1 MAAET
6 GVKLVLPNIDT
17 PAEFVAAY
25 VGLGP
30 GLGSIGALLA
40 VGGIVIAMLGGL
52 VWYPVKQALRAVR
65 PRRTVEDPDDAP
77 SPPADGDGSEDAA
90 RNDEP

>member
-6 GVKLVLPNIDT
+6 GMELVLPDIDT

-30 GLGSIGALLA
+30 GLGAIGSLLA
-40 VGGIVIAMLGGL
+40 VGGIVVAMLGGL

-65 PRRTVEDPDDAP
+65 ARRAVEDPDDAP
-77 SPPADGDGSEDAA
+77 STPTDGDGSGGAA
-90 RNDEP
+90 RNDQP

>member
-6 GVKLVLPNIDT
+6 GVKLVLPDINA

-30 GLGSIGALLA
+30 GLGFTGSLLA
-40 VGGIVIAMLGGL
+40 VGGIIIAVLGGL
-52 VWYPVKQALRAVR
+52 VWYPMKQALRAVR
-65 PRRTVEDPDDAP
+65 ARRTVEDPDDAP
-77 SPPADGDGSEDAA
+77 STPADGEGSGDAA
-90 RNDEP
+90 RNEEP

>member
-6 GVKLVLPNIDT
+6 GVKLVLPNADT

-40 VGGIVIAMLGGL
+40 VGGVAVAMLGGL

-65 PRRTVEDPDDAP
+65 ARRAVEEPDDAP
-77 SPPADGDGSEDAA
+77 SPPADGDGSGDAA

>member
-6 GVKLVLPNIDT
+6 VVKLVLPDIDM

-30 GLGSIGALLA
+30 GLGFTGSLLA
-40 VGGIVIAMLGGL
+40 MGGIIIAVLGGL
-52 VWYPVKQALRAVR
+52 VWYPVKQALRAMR
-65 PRRTVEDPDDAP
+65 ARRAVEDPDDAP
-77 SPPADGDGSEDAA
+77 STPADSDGSGDAA
-90 RNDEP
+90 RSD

>member
-6 GVKLVLPNIDT
+6 GVKLVLPDLDA

-30 GLGSIGALLA
+30 GLGSIGSLLA
-40 VGGIVIAMLGGL
+40 VGGIVVAMLGGL

-65 PRRTVEDPDDAP
+65 SRRTVEDPDDAP
-77 SPPADGDGSEDAA
+77 PTPADGEGSEDAA
-90 RNDEP
+90 RSDEP